1 MKSTRTPPDH
11 SGAEL
16 KAARKRAGLTQAV
29 LGAKASISRQAV
41 SYWECRKTIDPR
53 GWAVKRM
60 AEVEPQIGALLQ
72 AWCTNTHARG
82 MGLRLK
88 AMFPLSK
95 VRTGRRGRAAP
106 PSALDAL
113 LEAAITHELSRMKER
128 EAQRRASLRV
138 TCGAKTTR
146 KGTACRNKSEPGR
159 KRCKFHGGR
168 STGPRTAEGRQR
180 VVDAQLKRWAEW
192 RSRNPRPEP

>member
-1 MKSTRTPPDH
+1 MKSTRTPPDQC
-11 SGAEL
+11 GAEL
-16 KAARKRAGLTQAV
+16 RAARKRAGLPQAA

-53 GWAVKRM
+53 GWAIQRM
-60 AEVEPQIGALLQ
+60 AEVEPMVGALLQ

-88 AMFPLSK
+88 AMFPLSTA
-95 VRTGRRGRAAP
+95 RTGRRDRAAP

-113 LEAAITHELSRMKER
+113 LEAAITHELIRMKER
-128 EAQRRASLRV
+128 EAQRRARLRV

-146 KGTACRNKSEPGR
+146 KGSPCRNKSEPGR

-168 STGPRTAEGRQR
+168 STGPRTSEGRERIAEAQR
-180 VVDAQLKRWAEW
+180 QRWAKW
-192 RSRNPRPEP
+192 RGYAS